1 MAIIAVIAAATP
13 AMIPIIGPNVA
24 TPKILTIFIT
34 ANMAGARVVKAAI
47 TAPSITTKFCTGSGN
62 FPKNSPIVFIPE
74 AIGGMILFARFI
86 SASPSGTRLC
96 SSCLM
101 LASNVWESVV
111 DWSNIFSAD
120 PATSS

>member
-13 AMIPIIGPNVA
+13 AMIPMIGPSVA
-24 TPKILTIFIT
+24 TPNILTMFIT
-34 ANMAGARVVKAAI
+34 ANMAGAKVVKAAI

-86 SASPSGTRLC
+86 SASPRGTRLC

-101 LASNVWESVV
+101 LASNVCESVV
-111 DWSNIFSAD
+111 D
-120 PATSS
+120 